1 MHDVKEIET
10 WILRL
15 LSAPVPI
22 PGSTRIEVEVLSPT
36 VHEPL
41 LFALPDHTRFSLVDF
56 PLHLPLE
63 LLGMCCGC
71 KNLIGIW
78 IDKSFVMFTGVET
91 CLKVLTLII
100 LENKVVFQ
108 SRDYNALS
116 MSVISFVTMVYPLEY
131 MFPVIPLLP
140 TCMGCAE
147 QLLLAPT
154 PFVIGIP
161 ASFLM
166 FKKNFRWV
174 EFTIYS
180 DMDMECDCGIYFSF
194 LFYKISTDYPVI
206 FGMLT

>member
-1 MHDVKEIET
+1 MLTGQATEHTPSIVVHDVKEIET

-22 PGSTRIEVEVLSPT
+22 PGSTRIELEVLSPT

-41 LFALPDHTRFSLVDF
+41 LFALPDHTRFSLIEF

-63 LLGMCCGC
+63 LLGV
-71 KNLIGIW
+71 
-78 IDKSFVMFTGVET
+78 DT
-91 CLKVLTLII
+91 CLKVLTLI
-100 LENKVVFQ
+100 LMENKVLFQ

-116 MSVISFVTMVYPLEY
+116 MSVISFVTMIYPLEY

-140 TCMGCAE
+140 TCMSSAE

-166 FKKNFRWV
+166 YKKNFR
-174 EFTIYS
+174 
-180 DMDMECDCGIYFSF
+180 
-194 LFYKISTDYPVI
+194 
-206 FGMLT
+206 